1 MFTTTTRLT
10 RGAVLCVMCASAV
23 AFSVPARADNAGA
36 FVGGMFAAGLLG
48 AIKRSVAAQEQTA
61 RAAQEQAANSAR
73 PQPVQRVSAPPPPP
87 APAPAPMS
95 PQEKLQELDKL
106 AAGGYITPEE
116 YKARRKAILDSI

>member
-1 MFTTTTRLT
+1 MITTTTRLT
-10 RGAVLCVMCASAV
+10 RGAVLCVMCASAA

-36 FVGGMFAAGLLG
+36 FVGGML
-48 AIKRSVAAQEQTA
+48 AAQEQTA

-73 PQPVQRVSAPPPPP
+73 PQPVPRVSAPPPPP

-95 PQEKLQELDKL
+95 PQQKLQELDKL